1 MWSFLLA
8 SRSFSFSRLFQV
20 QRSNLLPPHF
30 VLDAKCIGC
39 AQSLLDSLDN
49 YYPQMQNG
57 LGAKAGLNGWTPAW
71 PGVSAS

>member
-1 MWSFLLA
+1 MWTFLLA
-8 SRSFSFSRLFQV
+8 SRSFNFSRLFQV
-20 QRSNLLPPHF
+20 QRSNPPPRF
-30 VLDAKCIGC
+30 VLNARCIGC
-39 AQSLLDSLDN
+39 AQSLLDTLDN